1 MKSQESRSN
10 TLTNTTPFAA
20 EDKIASIFQP
30 DTLVSEQYFQTLR
43 LKTVLEPEMRLLL
56 AVLEDAISC
65 YQHYFHSRNP
75 IQQRLFEEAK
85 EWILSSD
92 DSWVFSFESVCD
104 ALEVNAAYLRQGLLR
119 WKPKSS
125 VVHVEERKR
134 MVV

>member
-1 MKSQESRSN
+1 MKPQEAPSKGP
-10 TLTNTTPFAA
+10 TNTTVFAA

-30 DTLVSEQYFQTLR
+30 DTLVSEQYFDDLR
-43 LKTVLEPEMRLLL
+43 RRTVLEPERRLVL

-65 YQHYFHSRNP
+65 YQHYFFSRNP
-75 IQQRLFEEAK
+75 IHQRLFEEAK
-85 EWILSSD
+85 EWILSAD

-119 WKPKSS
+119 WKPKATALQI
-125 VVHVEERKR
+125 EEPKR